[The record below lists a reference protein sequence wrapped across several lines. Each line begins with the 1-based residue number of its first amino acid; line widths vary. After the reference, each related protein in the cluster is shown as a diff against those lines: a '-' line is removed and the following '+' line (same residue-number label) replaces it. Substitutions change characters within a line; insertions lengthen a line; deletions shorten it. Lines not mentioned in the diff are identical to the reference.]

1 MNANVPAPPDANTP
15 GLAEYVGVLKKRRR
29 LALLIGA
36 PILGLAMLLAV
47 VLPDVYRAQGNIE
60 IEGAQTLQAL
70 TAARAPAKNDGPY
83 ADQYVQSLSTAVLS
97 DRNLAR
103 LLAEHQLYEDQK
115 DDPSGSLSRLRSDI
129 DVDIVTVPILD
140 PETGREREIVTAFT
154 VAYENGEPQRAQAG
168 AQWLVNAYMEENRR
182 DREAQAS
189 SAARFFAG
197 EAERMRTH
205 VADLETK
212 LAAFKSRNAG
222 ALPELAQSNLNAVD
236 RTERDIQDVES
247 QMQALRRERV
257 FLQAQLRQA
266 RSTVPGGSNVS
277 QLEAEYARKS
287 AQYDPSHPDMV
298 SLRRQIEMARA
309 GGSSGASLKAQLQNQ
324 RAVLAEVRER
334 YSADH
339 PDVRRIQRNIDS
351 LQARIAA
358 GETVD
363 VSSQVDSPMVMQV
376 QTQLNSTD
384 IQLGALQERSL
395 ELRSRLA
402 QLEGRLTT
410 APEVEREFQTVSRDL
425 ASARAK
431 YEELLKRQM
440 DAEVE
445 EAAIAGGTADKFRVK
460 SRPTIPEEPAKP
472 ARLLIFIIGLVLSTV
487 AALTA
492 VLFAQMFDQT
502 VRGARDIRDILD
514 VSPLVAVPII
524 ERPGKGTAFGRA

>member
-1 MNANVPAPPDANTP
+1 
-15 GLAEYVGVLKKRRR
+15 
-29 LALLIGA
+29 
-36 PILGLAMLLAV
+36 
-47 VLPDVYRAQGNIE
+47 
-60 IEGAQTLQAL
+60 
-70 TAARAPAKNDGPY
+70 
-83 ADQYVQSLSTAVLS
+83 VLS

-103 LLAEHQLYEDQK
+103 LLTEHQLYGEQGEDPASALRQ
-115 DDPSGSLSRLRSDI
+115 LRSDI

-154 VAYENGEPQRAQAG
+154 VAYENGEPVKAQAG
-168 AQWLVNAYMEENRR
+168 AQWLVNAYMDENRR

-197 EAERMRTH
+197 EAERMRKH

-212 LAAFKSRNAG
+212 LAAFKSKNAG
-222 ALPELAQSNLNAVD
+222 ALPELAQSNLNAID
-236 RTERDIQDVES
+236 RTERDIQDIET

-257 FLQAQLRQA
+257 FLQGQLRQA
-266 RSTVPGGSNVS
+266 RSASPGGSNVS
-277 QLEAEYARKS
+277 QLEAEYMRKS

-298 SLRRQIEMARA
+298 SLRRQIEMARSG
-309 GGSSGASLKAQLQNQ
+309 GGSGLSLKAQLQNQ

-363 VSSQVDSPMVMQV
+363 STAASVDSPAAMQV
-376 QTQLNSTD
+376 QTQLNSTET
-384 IQLGALQERSL
+384 QLGALQERAI
-395 ELRSRLA
+395 ELRTRLSE
-402 QLEGRLTT
+402 LEGRLTT
-410 APEVEREFQTVSRDL
+410 TPEVEREFQTVSRDL

-431 YEELLKRQM
+431 YEELLRRQM

-472 ARLLIFIIGLVLSTV
+472 ARLLIFIIGLVLGSV

-492 VLFAQMFDQT
+492 VLFAQLFDQT
-502 VRGARDIRDILD
+502 VRGARDVRDILD
-514 VSPLVAVPII
+514 VSPLVAVPVIQ
-524 ERPGKGTAFGRA
+524 RPGKRALFGRA